1 MAKQEPRAAKP
12 AGRVR
17 PASAGRRAA
26 EAEPALAPAPVRRS
40 DPAVLA
46 AEVERLQAEL
56 AAARAQVRELEAKV
70 DVDPLLG
77 ILNRRG
83 FERELSRSLA
93 YVKRYGTRAA
103 LLYADLDGFK
113 AINDRFGHA
122 AGDALLQAVAEVLRV
137 QIRASDVVARLGGDE
152 FGLILWNLGEAE
164 AQAKAETLE
173 AAVAATRI
181 MVGDVAL
188 SVGVSVG
195 AAPLSAL
202 DGPADA
208 LAHAD
213 QAMYARKAQRPR
225 R

>member
-1 MAKQEPRAAKP
+1 MAKQEPRTAKP
-12 AGRVR
+12 AGRPR
-17 PASAGRRAA
+17 PTTAGRRAA
-26 EAEPALAPAPVRRS
+26 EAEPAAARVPARRA

-56 AAARAQVRELEAKV
+56 AATRAQVRELEAKV
-70 DVDPLLG
+70 DIDPLLG
-77 ILNRRG
+77 IFNRRG

-113 AINDRFGHA
+113 AVNDRFGHA
-122 AGDALLQAVAEVLRV
+122 AGDALLQAVAETLREQV
-137 QIRASDVVARLGGDE
+137 RASDVVARLGGDE

-164 AQAKAETLE
+164 ALTKAESLE
-173 AAVAATRI
+173 AAVAATHI
-181 MVGDVAL
+181 TVGGNVLA
-188 SVGVSVG
+188 VGMSVG
-195 AAPLSAL
+195 AASLGAL